1 MHLYIQYIR
10 KIDNLIILY
19 YKYAHIRFL
28 VLKRIVVVHTPFD
41 KFLTRL
47 LQSRVLLYVN
57 FTR

>member
-1 MHLYIQYIR
+1 M
-10 KIDNLIILY
+10 KTDNLIILY
-19 YKYAHIRFL
+19 YKYAPIRFL